1 VKRLLSVELLN
12 LSAWLKDNKLSRH
25 LGKTESIIFGAR
37 YKLRKSLRFRV
48 VVGNVEITAK
58 EVVTYLGLYKITNYQ
73 GCLQPNKLS
82 QR

>member
-1 VKRLLSVELLN
+1 MKRLLSVELLN

-58 EVVTYLGLYKITNYQ
+58 EVVTYLGCILD
-73 GCLQPNKLS
+73 NKLPGAF
-82 QR
+82 